1 MNHTDDPSLQS
12 TLELDPD
19 GFLFSNLYECLSSD
33 EKVMADGFME
43 GTGQLN
49 FGFSA
54 DFTANLSLN
63 PGLQCNGILG
73 LPLEGQGTSV
83 GHPIDIPNFGG
94 QHRSKNFPMT
104 PPDSD
109 GPDSPDAN
117 QVLLPNTPGNHHIM
131 LSSISHSGGR
141 QVQQGCPLSSSEEF
155 SLQSISSNVPEPKRK
170 RKRDSES
177 SETLTANRISSLRLN
192 SLKSEPDDYCLD
204 GSGSEGLDSPD
215 PFTTTAT
222 PELENYQ
229 CLKWSPYKTDECC
242 SIFDDSS
249 QMIPPPQFRVDADKG
264 FNYSFVDEAFVCQKK
279 NHLQITAFMNLQS
292 AQTPKYVQG
301 EQTELRR
308 IDKFR
313 LHIYGIKME
322 SKASQIGVEQS
333 QADRSKRHYEP
344 LQFEISPKE
353 QTKITVG
360 RLHFSETTANN
371 MRKKGK
377 PNPDQRYFLLVV
389 AVYAHAKNKEFLV
402 CANVSERI
410 IVRASNPGQFENDM
424 EVVWSRGQTTDSVY
438 RMGRVGINTDRPEE
452 ALSIHG
458 NLKVTG
464 RLVHPSDIR
473 VKESIEE
480 VDTREQLRTIS
491 RINLYKY
498 RFSREYLEHAGL
510 RASDSDGEDTG
521 VLAQEV
527 KEVLPEAVKESEDV
541 ILPDGKT
548 IERFLVVNKERIFME
563 NVGAVKE
570 LCKLTDNLEVRID
583 ELETM
588 NQKLQRKR
596 CDTVSTFSSLS
607 LSRCSSFSNNNF
619 AGRQLA
625 VRSQLQNVKRD
636 AIITTTVTIITTA
649 HVYRPHGVV
658 HDEPVWCSPRFMQLT
673 IVSLIVSVVL
683 SLVGIAVILSLKNN
697 NPSNHE
703 KGSIGSVG
711 INSSESPSWSPTE
724 ISSIPKSTSMITSP
738 PLVNK
743 TVSST
748 PPYVTS
754 SVTHERKHS
763 TEKKPSHTFVAH
775 GTSSVPRKTSVSRAR
790 TSPETSPIT
799 THVIKP
805 IQELKSSASE
815 GRTIPPRS
823 RHCCKQ
829 TNTNQQE
836 RLLRGKEVYYD
847 SPTPPR
853 GSLIGQL
860 RDPVIRILEQNYP
873 IKNENSSQNSSLY
886 IPVSPN
892 LPLKPIT
899 LEINSTG
906 SSLVLLCNTKCNPQD
921 GCQDSTNPPK
931 LDTEKDQDKWTMSH
945 RWQLPVAYYFQS
957 TYHFRLVLLRKANVT
972 CTTVLPPNVS
982 RFQDYHFH
990 FIRKCSN

>member
-1 MNHTDDPSLQS
+1 MNGNEDHTEDIRDVFSGYLE
-12 TLELDPD
+12 ELDPD
-19 GFLFSNLYECLSSD
+19 GLLLSNLYECFSSD
-33 EKVMADGFME
+33 EKVMADGYME

-73 LPLEGQGTSV
+73 FPLEGQGTSV

-94 QHRSKNFPMT
+94 QHQSKNFPMT

-109 GPDSPDAN
+109 GPDSPDVN

-141 QVQQGCPLSSSEEF
+141 QPQQGCPLSSSEELP
-155 SLQSISSNVPEPKRK
+155 LQSISVSEPRRK

-177 SETLTANRISSLRLN
+177 SETLTTNRMSSLRLN

-204 GSGSEGLDSPD
+204 GSGSDYLDSPD

-229 CLKWSPYKTDECC
+229 CLKWSPHKTDECC
-242 SIFDDSS
+242 SMFDDSS

-279 NHLQITAFMNLQS
+279 NHLQITAFVNLQS

-301 EQTELRR
+301 EQKELRR

-313 LHIYGIKME
+313 LCIYGIKME

-344 LQFEISPKE
+344 LQFDISPKE

-452 ALSIHG
+452 ALSVHG

-510 RASDSDGEDTG
+510 RASDSEGEDTG

-541 ILPDGKT
+541 ILPDGKM

-583 ELETM
+583 ELETI

-607 LSRCSSFSNNNF
+607 LSRCSSFRASISSKKPTPE
-619 AGRQLA
+619 RK
-625 VRSQLQNVKRD
+625 KRCHHHHYCHYHHHHC
-636 AIITTTVTIITTA
+636 AC
-649 HVYRPHGVV
+649 RPHGVV
-658 HDEPVWCSPRFMQLT
+658 HDEPGWCSPRFMQ
-673 IVSLIVSVVL
+673 IVVVSLIFAVVLCVVGITVVVSV
-683 SLVGIAVILSLKNN
+683 G
-697 NPSNHE
+697 
-703 KGSIGSVG
+703 KGSIDKDTRKGSNGKDGVHG
-711 INSSESPSWSPTE
+711 VNTNSTESPSLPTKIPPFPNFTSITPSPLE
-724 ISSIPKSTSMITSP
+724 
-738 PLVNK
+738 NK
-743 TVSST
+743 TVSLTPHFKSST
-748 PPYVTS
+748 
-754 SVTHERKHS
+754 THERKRS
-763 TEKKPSHTFVAH
+763 TEAETSHTLTTHV
-775 GTSSVPRKTSVSRAR
+775 TSTTPRQTSVSHDRKSPD
-790 TSPETSPIT
+790 TSSATTHTPKNVHETSESYSTRRNSP
-799 THVIKP
+799 
-805 IQELKSSASE
+805 KS
-815 GRTIPPRS
+815 RR
-823 RHCCKQ
+823 CCQ
-829 TNTNQQE
+829 RRNTDLQE
-836 RLLRGKEVYYD
+836 RLLRDKQVYFG
-847 SPTPPR
+847 SPTQPGR
-853 GSLIGQL
+853 
-860 RDPVIRILEQNYP
+860 
-873 IKNENSSQNSSLY
+873 
-886 IPVSPN
+886 
-892 LPLKPIT
+892 
-899 LEINSTG
+899 
-906 SSLVLLCNTKCNPQD
+906 
-921 GCQDSTNPPK
+921 
-931 LDTEKDQDKWTMSH
+931 
-945 RWQLPVAYYFQS
+945 
-957 TYHFRLVLLRKANVT
+957 
-972 CTTVLPPNVS
+972 
-982 RFQDYHFH
+982 
-990 FIRKCSN
+990 